1 MIPIIIEIISIIL
14 DGLLTNFLPYLV
26 NDLSLF
32 TPLFTFVSI
41 FIIYPLYRKKEKK
54 YFCVIFVAGFIYDLM
69 YTNLLFFNGI
79 LFIIIGL
86 LSRYIQKNYEV
97 SYLKIMLYTIIIIVF
112 YESLTAFIL
121 FTYNMVPVSLEKV
134 IYKIT
139 HSILI
144 NIIYLEI
151 LYYII
156 NRIPNKYKEINI
168 N

>member
-32 TPLFTFVSI
+32 TPLFTIVSI

-69 YTNLLFFNGI
+69 YTNLLFFNVI

-144 NIIYLEI
+144 NIIYVEI

-156 NRIPNKYKEINI
+156 NKIPNKYKEINI